1 MKTDS
6 FFLFEYIYSI
16 IRIKPIKNV
25 NRHCVCTSSKDQM
38 CSTWVLTLKFPNT
51 EWKLYRYCL
60 IEVDFVDTVTILL
73 SMKKR
78 DRIRFCELSKTG
90 LHLSYFFPPPPI
102 WHWGNKEKK
111 RGYILHTDI
120 WKILS
125 FSLKITTTWSWSQVW
140 KESCSY
146 LPFWNPQ
153 RHTVLRKLLFHCS
166 WSQLSSKDWASSSSK
181 LHGIGEL
188 HKWYWK
194 WVRVV
199 GLEDEVSRKT
209 CTGYICVSFTSC
221 HECSF

>member
-1 MKTDS
+1 MEIVQIQ
-6 FFLFEYIYSI
+6 FNWGRF
-16 IRIKPIKNV
+16 
-25 NRHCVCTSSKDQM
+25 C
-38 CSTWVLTLKFPNT
+38 
-51 EWKLYRYCL
+51 RYCYN
-60 IEVDFVDTVTILL
+60 ITQHEEEEENQILWTF
-73 SMKKR
+73 K
-78 DRIRFCELSKTG
+78 DRLTPFL
-90 LHLSYFFPPPPI
+90 LFFPPTSI
-102 WHWGNKEKK
+102 WYWGNKEKK
-111 RGYILHTDI
+111 KGGYILHTDI

-153 RHTVLRKLLFHCS
+153 RHTVLRKLLFHRKR
-166 WSQLSSKDWASSSSK
+166 SQLSSKDWASSSSK

-188 HKWYWK
+188 HKWCWK

-221 HECSF
+221 HERAF